1 MFSTNFYFIYIYI
14 YIYIYIRIF
23 HGKTE
28 HDKIIF
34 LEKKISL
41 LSIFRKPN
49 MTLSLWLIQEGAYE
63 PVETLN
69 QYDFFEGDYTIT
81 QIKSQPSLYV
91 TIFSSLTY

>member
-1 MFSTNFYFIYIYI
+1 
-14 YIYIYIRIF
+14 
-23 HGKTE
+23 
-28 HDKIIF
+28 
-34 LEKKISL
+34 
-41 LSIFRKPN
+41 

-91 TIFSSLTY
+91 TIFSSLTYWRWLLMQSWKLPSQDVQKEKQPTFNVSC

>member
-1 MFSTNFYFIYIYI
+1 
-14 YIYIYIRIF
+14 
-23 HGKTE
+23 
-28 HDKIIF
+28 
-34 LEKKISL
+34 
-41 LSIFRKPN
+41 